1 VKVLYH
7 IKVSL
12 RVFLCDGDN
21 NDNDGNVSNND
32 DDRNISDGLNCS
44 SGDDGGGD
52 DVGGSD
58 ADGGDID
65 NVVAIAMLVVTVN
78 GGDVGG
84 DKGGIIDNDNNIG
97 GDNDKN
103 GISGGGGGGSNVNCI
118 SDNIGDNDS
127 GGHVMVVIMTIAVI
141 VTRAV
146 YCIYFMCI

>member
-1 VKVLYH
+1 MKVLYH

-12 RVFLCDGDN
+12 RVFLCDGGN

-32 DDRNISDGLNCS
+32 DDRNISDDRNCS

-65 NVVAIAMLVVTVN
+65 NIVAIAVLVVTVN

-84 DKGGIIDNDNNIG
+84 DKGGIIDNGNNIG

-103 GISGGGGGGSNVNCI
+103 GISGGGGGGSNANCI
-118 SDNIGDNDS
+118 SDNICDNDS
-127 GGHVMVVIMTIAVI
+127 GDHVMVVIMTIAVI